1 MNINGFFI
9 SITISF
15 IIISIIIL
23 ILIIL
28 LNNNIESFITPD
40 ESTDLNNSLIT
51 FKFNTEDLNNNLITN
66 KGSLYTINAINNNC
80 LINTN
85 DYIDGT
91 GSLKFT
97 GNSYILLPMT
107 PLFNNDTFSIG
118 FFIKIKNFN
127 NTKKTI
133 ASHSFKNPTL
143 GWLIQI
149 DNNDL
154 KVIIG
159 TNKFN
164 EWATII
170 TVPNFINPSK
180 NDWSQVTLTYNKN
193 ENQKWNLYINGDKYQ
208 FKSTD
213 NPNLSF
219 FGINNEIA
227 TLINNNITP
236 KIPNDS
242 MNKLI
247 IGANNDNSFTSI
259 YTYDELKLFYNLYK
273 INITGNGTYTNWFSA
288 DKEFLYIKFIKGSCT
303 LISPI
308 DCLID
313 VLIVGGGGGGGFNCG
328 GEGGGGGGAGAVGVG
343 VINLNMGKS
352 YEIKVGEGGIGATVN
367 CTDGNNGDFSSI
379 VGDNINEI
387 ANGGGGGGFKTG
399 REGGSGGGSSGY
411 NNDNY
416 GGTANLGISASINMN
431 ANMKYYGN
439 NGGFAHSSAGG
450 SGGGGAGGPGFST
463 LGNGNYRGTMG
474 GAGIIR
480 DIDGIKY
487 SFGGGGGGAG
497 GIDGGNAGGKGGIGG
512 GGIGAHGSQYGN
524 VPAGNGIINTG
535 GGGGGGN
542 NYYKAGNGGSGIII
556 IRLRTAYFNLN
567 NQNIYK
573 FNNSDITPVDFLPEN
588 TLIDDFRIYNK
599 ILTIEQIKTLYY
611 GTLVANASYASTTM
625 ITSDGNIDCVNN
637 SALSDFNGITYPSSQ
652 SKLMFVSSITAIIN
666 NSSFNQ
672 FKQTFTVM
680 NDNNETQ
687 NYELLFSEIVETTV
701 TPNPYS
707 PVKLFDKNT
716 NTLNDNIN
724 YCSFLSKYPKIK
736 SLPNNERYIYNY
748 DTDGSY
754 ALDFTVP
761 DCGNIKFGS
770 GNRPRGDYIYI
781 KTPTEFIL
789 NRYTFVATKGFI
801 NRAPKTW
808 TLYIYNSKNPSLGT
822 IAYSSLKPIINN
834 NYCDNNN
841 RAFIIDINYTSDEKK
856 IASNE
861 YLFVFH
867 SIIGNSDNEKYGILS
882 LEQIIL
888 ASSIY

>member
-23 ILIIL
+23 LLIVL
-28 LNNNIESFITPD
+28 LNNNFESFTSSSND
-40 ESTDLNNSLIT
+40 SNDLNNSLIT
-51 FKFNTEDLNNNLITN
+51 FKFNTEDINNNLIIN
-66 KGSLYTINAINNNC
+66 KGGLYTTNAINNNC

-91 GSLKFT
+91 GSIQFT
-97 GNSYILLPMT
+97 GNSYIQLPMT
-107 PLFNNDTFSIG
+107 QLFNNDTFSIG
-118 FFIKIKNFN
+118 FYIKVKNFN
-127 NTKKTI
+127 NQKKTI
-133 ASHSFKNPTL
+133 ASHCFKNPTL

-159 TNKFN
+159 TNKSD
-164 EWATII
+164 EWTTII
-170 TVPNFINPSK
+170 TVPNFTNPSK
-180 NDWSQVTLTYNKN
+180 IDWSQVVLTYDKN
-193 ENQKWNLYINGDKYQ
+193 ASQKWNLYINSDRYQ
-208 FKSTD
+208 FQNTD
-213 NPNLSF
+213 NPNLTF
-219 FGINNEIA
+219 FGINNEVA
-227 TLINNNITP
+227 VLINNNVTP
-236 KIPNDS
+236 TIPNDS
-242 MNKLI
+242 MNKLL

-259 YTYDELKLFYNLYK
+259 YSYDELKQLYNLYK

-288 DKEFLYIKFIKGSCT
+288 DKEFLYIKFTNGYCT

-308 DCLID
+308 DCVVD

-328 GEGGGGGGAGAVGVG
+328 GEGGGGGGGGAVGIG
-343 VINLNMGKS
+343 IISLNMGKS
-352 YEIKVGEGGIGATVN
+352 YEIKVGDGGIGATIN

-379 VGDNINEI
+379 IGDDINEI
-387 ANGGGGGGFKTG
+387 ANGGGGGGSKVG
-399 REGGSGGGSSGY
+399 HEGGSGGGSSGY
-411 NNDNY
+411 NNNNY
-416 GGTANLGISASINMN
+416 GGTAILGTSSSKNMSAIMN
-431 ANMKYYGN
+431 YYGN

-450 SGGGGAGGPGFST
+450 SGGGGAGNPGFST
-463 LGNGNYRGTMG
+463 LNNGNYRGTAG
-474 GAGIIR
+474 GAGIIWP
-480 DIDGIKY
+480 IDGNRY
-487 SFGGGGGGAG
+487 AGGGGGAG
-497 GIDGGNAGGKGGIGG
+497 GIDGGNAGGNGGNGG

-524 VPAGNGIINTG
+524 VPAGNGHPNTG

-542 NYYKAGNGGSGIII
+542 NYYRAGNGGSGIVIL
-556 IRLRTAYFNLN
+556 RFRTAYFNFN

-573 FNNSDITPVDFLPEN
+573 FNNTNITPIDFLPEN
-588 TLIDDFRIYNK
+588 TLIDDFRIYNYV
-599 ILTIEQIKTLYY
+599 LTIQQIKTLYY
-611 GTLVANASYASTTM
+611 GTLVANAGSVSTTM

-637 SALSDFNGITYPSSQ
+637 SALVDFNGITYPSSQ
-652 SKLMFVSSITAIIN
+652 SKLMFVSSITTIIN
-666 NSSFNQ
+666 NSIFNQ

-680 NDNNETQ
+680 NDNEIQ
-687 NYELLFSEIVETTV
+687 ENYELLFSEIVETTT

-761 DCGNIKFGS
+761 DCGNINFTS

-781 KTPTEFIL
+781 KTPTEFVL
-789 NRYTFVATKGFI
+789 NRYTFIATKGFI

-808 TLYIYNSKNPSLGT
+808 TLYIYNSKNPSSGK
-822 IAYSSLKPIINN
+822 IAYPNLTPVINN
-834 NYCDNNN
+834 NYCNNNN
-841 RAFIIDINYTSDEKK
+841 RAFIIDINYSNQQQK

-867 SIIGNSDNEKYGILS
+867 SIIGNSDNERYGILS

-888 ASSIY
+888 SSSFY

>member
-9 SITISF
+9 SIIISF

-28 LNNNIESFITPD
+28 LNNNIESFITQS
-40 ESTDLNNSLIT
+40 ESNDLNNSLII
-51 FKFNTEDLNNNLITN
+51 FKFNIEDFNNNLIIN
-66 KGSLYTINAINNNC
+66 RGSLYTINAINNNC
-80 LINTN
+80 SINTN

-91 GSLKFT
+91 GSLKFN

-107 PLFNNDTFSIG
+107 PLFNNDIFSIS

-159 TNKFN
+159 TNKFD
-164 EWATII
+164 EWTTII
-170 TVPNFINPSK
+170 TIPNFINPSK
-180 NDWSQVTLTYNKN
+180 NDWLQVVLTYDKN
-193 ENQKWNLYINGDKYQ
+193 EIQKWNLYINGDKYQ
-208 FKSTD
+208 FKDTD
-213 NPNLSF
+213 NPNLTF
-219 FGINNEIA
+219 FGINNQIA
-227 TLINNNITP
+227 TLINDNVIPT
-236 KIPNDS
+236 IPNDS

-247 IGANNDNSFTSI
+247 IGANNDNSYTSI
-259 YTYDELKLFYNLYK
+259 YTYDELKQYYNLYK
-273 INITGNGTYTNWFSA
+273 INITGSGKYINWFSV
-288 DKEFLYIKFIKGSCT
+288 DKEFLYIKFINGNCT
-303 LISPI
+303 LISPV
-308 DCLID
+308 DCVID
-313 VLIVGGGGGGGFNCG
+313 VFIVGGGGGGGINCG
-328 GEGGGGGGAGAVGVG
+328 NEGGGGGGGGAVGIG
-343 VINLNMGKS
+343 IINLSMGKS
-352 YEIKVGEGGIGATVN
+352 YEIKVGEGGIGASID
-367 CTDGNNGDFSSI
+367 CTYGNNGDFSSI
-379 VGDNINEI
+379 IGDDINEI
-387 ANGGGGGGFKTG
+387 ANGGGGGGSEVG

-411 NNDNY
+411 NNNNNY
-416 GGTANLGISASINMN
+416 GGTAILGITNSKNMN
-431 ANMKYYGN
+431 TNIKYYGN

-463 LGNGNYRGTMG
+463 FGSGNYRGTAG
-474 GAGIIR
+474 GVGIIR
-480 DIDGIKY
+480 KIDGINY
-487 SFGGGGGGAG
+487 GFGAGGGGAG
-497 GIDGGNAGGKGGIGG
+497 WSGYAGGKGGNGG
-512 GGIGAHGSQYGN
+512 GGIGAHGANLGN
-524 VPAGNGIINTG
+524 SPAGNGITNTG
-535 GGGGGGN
+535 SGGGGGN
-542 NYYKAGNGGSGIII
+542 RYYKAGDGGSGIVI
-556 IRLRTAYFNLN
+556 IRFKTSCFNLN

-573 FNNSDITPVDFLPEN
+573 FNNSDIIPVDFLPEN

-599 ILTIEQIKTLYY
+599 VLTIEQIRTLYY

-652 SKLMFVSSITAIIN
+652 AKLMFVSSITTIIN
-666 NSSFNQ
+666 NNNFNQ
-672 FKQTFTVM
+672 FKQTFNVM
-680 NDNNETQ
+680 NENNETQ
-687 NYELLFSEIVETTV
+687 DYELLFSEIIETTII
-701 TPNPYS
+701 PNPYS

-789 NRYTFVATKGFI
+789 NRYTFIATKGFI

-808 TLYIYNSKNPSLGT
+808 TLYIYNSKNPTLGN
-822 IAYSSLKPIINN
+822 IAYSNLKPIINN